1 MSIDAVTLTSG
12 MRANLVSLQGLSAQI
27 ATTQEHLSTG
37 KKVNSALD
45 NLTEFFASQA
55 LTETANDLSSVQ
67 DSMGQAVQTIQAANN
82 GITGITTLIEAAKG
96 IAESASSSSN
106 TTTVLAYAQQYDS
119 ILTQIDSLAKDSGY
133 AGTNLLGGNN
143 LTVTF
148 NDSTGSSLTL
158 TGTTVSAAN
167 LNVTTAS
174 TGGASG
180 WSSSGAATVSSANIT
195 ASLKQLAA
203 AETTLNGDSSS
214 LSSSLAVINTR
225 QSFTTSMINTLQ
237 TGSDD
242 LTLADMNEESANM
255 LALQTQQSLATT
267 ALSLSSQAQQSVL
280 KLFA

>member
-1 MSIDAVTLTSG
+1 MSIDAVTLTAG
-12 MRANLVSLQGLSAQI
+12 MRANLVSLQNLSTQI
-27 ATTQEHLSTG
+27 ANTQEHLSTG

-45 NLTEFFASQA
+45 NPTEFFASQS

-82 GITGITTLIEAAKG
+82 GITGITSLIEAAKG

-106 TTTVLAYAQQYDS
+106 TTTVAAYATQYDS
-119 ILTQIDSLAKDSGY
+119 ILSQIDSLAKDSGY
-133 AGTNLLGGNN
+133 AGTNLLGGNS

-174 TGGASG
+174 TGGST
-180 WSSSGAATVSSANIT
+180 WSNATSVSSANIT
-195 ASLKQLAA
+195 TSLTQLAA
-203 AETTLNGDSSS
+203 AETTLNGDSST

>member
-1 MSIDAVTLTSG
+1 MSIDSVTLTAG
-12 MRANLVSLQGLSAQI
+12 MRANLISLQGLSKTI

-45 NLTEFFASQA
+45 NPTEFFASQA
-55 LTETANDLSSVQ
+55 LTQTANDLSSVQ

-106 TTTVLAYAQQYDS
+106 TTTVAAYATQYDS
-119 ILTQIDSLAKDSGY
+119 ILSQIDSLAKDSGY

-174 TGGASG
+174 AGGST
-180 WSSSGAATVSSANIT
+180 WSNATSVSSANIT
-195 ASLKQLAA
+195 ASLTQLAA
-203 AETTLNGDSSS
+203 AETTLNGDAST

-225 QSFTTSMINTLQ
+225 QTFTTSMINTLQ
-237 TGSDD
+237 TGSDG

-267 ALSLSSQAQQSVL
+267 ALTLSSQAQQSVL